1 MNIDVN
7 KEKKGKVKADSD
19 RYIKTSRREGVKNI
33 FDAIVEILTN
43 SGDSYYRIWRKNKSG
58 TTPYGRILIEF
69 NRSEKKPYLRVTD
82 NAQGQDG
89 NALEN
94 NFGNYR
100 KRLSQKGD
108 RSFMGKGAKDCTSLG
123 SIEVESILDNKYNR
137 ITVNQNL
144 NYTLDKTKSA
154 SSQIRKRLKL
164 KKNGTVFTLHINEG
178 ESLPQVGSIQKSLPW
193 HFGINKYIHESSEG
207 SKVMFHSVNKDES
220 FPLIYREPD
229 SEIIFDDKISIES
242 YPEAKA
248 HLIIKKTKIPFEP
261 SEKPFSKHGIIIQSD
276 SGTGSYERTIF
287 DESLRE
293 EPLIYNY
300 FGYLKTDYISVLM
313 EDFDEKTMNNKKLDP
328 SNPFLILDE
337 NRMNGLNKSHPFTQ
351 KLFKIPAAKFKQI
364 IADEK
369 AKLRK
374 EQNTIENNETNKLLK
389 KLAKTFDDFIKD
401 ESDLDES
408 TDKGDVDRFQ
418 KKGVIVVPPFLSMMK
433 DEEKNIGFYIKENQ
447 LKKGD
452 YKCELKAS
460 YGKESIEIVESLM
473 NLEKSEKEEDT
484 YFCKFRVKALSE
496 FKNGILQFSNGG
508 SLKTSIHF
516 TIKEDL
522 VRNFENDLE
531 FERKNYTVKLNQ
543 RRKIR
548 ILAKTPEFIDKELEI
563 TFSNSDSS
571 SVALIGNA
579 KQTLKKIPKSNFYA
593 ADVIV
598 EGRRLNSN
606 ASFTVEAMGISAT
619 CKVSVV
625 EQEEAEGLKF
635 KIEDEDYGS
644 FRAIWNLK
652 NKNLLQI
659 SARHKQLKQ
668 ILGSPPDYPGQKT
681 LLFHILLV
689 EILADVMAWKK
700 LQLSVRKEPHL
711 YKNWQDQRDIELLSD
726 DVKGRYNNF
735 RNAALF
741 LGLGH
746 LGPLDV
752 ENTKLQ

>member
-1 MNIDVN
+1 VI
-7 KEKKGKVKADSD
+7 
-19 RYIKTSRREGVKNI
+19 
-33 FDAIVEILTN
+33 
-43 SGDSYYRIWRKNKSG
+43 
-58 TTPYGRILIEF
+58 
-69 NRSEKKPYLRVTD
+69 D

-89 NALEN
+89 ASLEN

-123 SIEVESILDNKYNR
+123 SIEVESILNDKYNR
-137 ITVNQNL
+137 IEVNQNL

-154 SSQIRKRLKL
+154 SSQIRNKLKL

-178 ESLPQVGSIQKSLPW
+178 ESLPQVGSILKSLPW

-207 SKVMFHSVNKDES
+207 AKVKFYSVNKDED
-220 FPLIYREPD
+220 FDLIYKEPD
-229 SEIIFDDKISIES
+229 SEIVFDDKIHIES

-248 HLIIKKTKIPFEP
+248 HLIIKKTKVPFEH
-261 SEKPFSKHGIIIQSD
+261 SEKPFAKHGIIIQSD
-276 SGTGSYERTIF
+276 TGTGSYERTIF

-313 EDFDEKTMNNKKLDP
+313 EDFDEKTMNNQKLDP
-328 SNPFLILDE
+328 TNPFLILDE

-351 KLFKIPAAKFKQI
+351 KLFKFPTTKFKQI
-364 IADEK
+364 IAEEK

-374 EQNTIENNETNKLLK
+374 EQNKIENNETDKLLK

-408 TDKGDVDRFQ
+408 VDKGDVDRFQ
-418 KKGVIVVPPFLSMMK
+418 KKGVVVVPPFLSMMK
-433 DEEKNIGFYIKENQ
+433 DEEKNIGFYIKENL
-447 LKKGD
+447 LKKDD
-452 YKCELKAS
+452 YSCELKAS
-460 YGKESIEIVESLM
+460 HGKDSIEIVDSIIKLQ
-473 NLEKSEKEEDT
+473 KSEKEEET

-508 SLKTSIHF
+508 SLKTSINF
-516 TIKEDL
+516 TVKEDL
-522 VRNFENDLE
+522 TRNFENDLE

-543 RRKIR
+543 RKKIR
-548 ILAKTPEFIDKELEI
+548 ILAKTPEFIVKELEI

-579 KQTLKKIPKSNFYA
+579 RQNLKKIPKSNFYA
-593 ADVIV
+593 AEVIV
-598 EGRRLNSN
+598 EGRRLNSS
-606 ASFTVEAMGISAT
+606 ASFAVEAMGHSAT

-625 EQEEAEGLKF
+625 EQEEAEGLSF
-635 KIEDEDYGS
+635 KIEDENYGN

-659 SARHKQLKQ
+659 SAKHKQLKE
-668 ILGSPPDYPGQKT
+668 ILGNAPDYPGQKT
-681 LLFHILLV
+681 LLFKILLV

-735 RNAALF
+735 RNTALF
-741 LGLGH
+741 LAL
-746 LGPLDV
+746 PLIGSLDT
-752 ENTKLQ
+752 ENI